1 MLPITKYPSFVREAK
16 SYLESGLDN
25 RRQIENAMRYLTGL
39 IAMPERKNISSISW
53 SFLE

>member
-39 IAMPERKNISSISW
+39 IAMPERKNISTISW